1 MDHIFVFLKTTYL
14 PSPRCSFRRWLRAW
28 GFERVTEGPDRGSYY
43 HRYFIRGV
51 VALCR
56 TMSRQ
61 QMQASMDNWLPPGQV
76 PDFYAASLTA
86 LSETSLTTQA
96 NASLLSRPSGPHA
109 DNPKKLR
116 GTILED
122 LRAMLVSA
130 EEEGFTSIVS
140 WMPHGKAFKI
150 HSKDEFISD
159 ILPRF
164 FKSSKLTYLSDSLRI
179 WGFVRLKARGPDR
192 GAYYHKYF
200 AKNDP
205 SLSRHRSRKQMKDAM
220 ADWCPRDGEPNL
232 YEGHMLRETFG
243 QDQTFQSFGAVPGT
257 LLQTEGYSVSNLPP
271 FPEPQQLDNSQ
282 ATRDMSQS
290 MPQQVGFHAGISES
304 AAHNAPVNQMNANH
318 DQLSTFDSV
327 GAEGTYVLRIHEM
340 LEDAEKQ
347 GNSHIIS
354 WQPHGRAFKI
364 HNEQEYVKKI
374 MPRYFKAKDSSF
386 YRWLRAWGFCR
397 MTEVSF
403 ITRGM
408 LYLFKRGSQQ
418 FFPT

>member
-1 MDHIFVFLKTTYL
+1 
-14 PSPRCSFRRWLRAW
+14 
-28 GFERVTEGPDRGSYY
+28 
-43 HRYFIRGV
+43 
-51 VALCR
+51 
-56 TMSRQ
+56 
-61 QMQASMDNWLPPGQV
+61 
-76 PDFYAASLTA
+76 
-86 LSETSLTTQA
+86 
-96 NASLLSRPSGPHA
+96 
-109 DNPKKLR
+109 
-116 GTILED
+116 
-122 LRAMLVSA
+122 
-130 EEEGFTSIVS
+130 
-140 WMPHGKAFKI
+140 
-150 HSKDEFISD
+150 
-159 ILPRF
+159 
-164 FKSSKLTYLSDSLRI
+164 
-179 WGFVRLKARGPDR
+179 
-192 GAYYHKYF
+192 
-200 AKNDP
+200 
-205 SLSRHRSRKQMKDAM
+205 
-220 ADWCPRDGEPNL
+220 
-232 YEGHMLRETFG
+232 MLRETFG

-282 ATRDMSQS
+282 ATRDMSQN
-290 MPQQVGFHAGISES
+290 MPQQVGFHEGISES
-304 AAHNAPVNQMNANH
+304 AAHAAPVNQINANH

-374 MPRYFKAKDSSF
+374 MPRYFKAKDTSF

-403 ITRGM
+403 TTRGM